1 MGYSY
6 GRIEAPVS
14 VYDVQQCCW
23 VRMQRTVSGQT
34 QTKYSGD
41 VGVLCGAKVGD
52 IIPAT
57 DGQGSWT
64 VVARGAINKW
74 ARYKPERADGPR
86 LLYYDAGQRSR
97 KGNNFGLAVPYCH
110 YDAQRIWYNY
120 VMNGMVADILL
131 GDFEPWEYLQPRGDM
146 SGVSGGVKEFY
157 RLSDWVRIL
166 TDTTDPFYNTV
177 YAKGYNHNA
186 RIPFFS
192 WLNMAG
198 VTLRQDGV
206 YEINKQVSNTLTILF
221 QNSIGDDLHLQ
232 DFITLGTDS
241 RGRAWRPVLQVF
253 ADAREYD
260 EATGRYEDWD
270 VRDFADMEACG
281 DAITADEGNTIWSV
295 SLDLSSFQSSAV
307 TLFHLCVGVGYV
319 NSDFSS
325 WGDDPTKSLFL
336 IPYEQGET
344 PFHYKF
350 AVVSYQARKLEV
362 TALNFAQLIT
372 PTWVAAGGQAPYFTI
387 HELAS
392 GLIGITMTITKF
404 PGQALVFVNQNDSS
418 HPNDYMKITAIE
430 SITGT
435 QGTTTKYLTPSK
447 GPNPS
452 TGAPWSEESG
462 GIPIPAGP
470 ESETVTLY
478 ATMYIGDIPKG
489 EYGQYHLCAD
499 TGAGIMDNIG
509 YFSIQKIQYTN

>member
-1 MGYSY
+1 MAYNNGKIS
-6 GRIEAPVS
+6 APVS
-14 VYDVQQCCW
+14 IHDIQQCCW
-23 VRMQRTVSGQT
+23 VRLQRTVSGQT

-41 VGVLCGAKVGD
+41 DGVLCGAKVGD

-57 DGQGSWT
+57 DGNGSWT
-64 VVARGAINKW
+64 VTARGKINKW

-97 KGNNFGLAVPYCH
+97 KGNNFGLDIPYCH
-110 YDAQRIWYNY
+110 YDPQRIWYNY

-146 SGVSGGVKEFY
+146 TGVSGGVKEFY

-192 WLNMAG
+192 WMDMAG
-198 VTLRQDGV
+198 VTVRQDGV

-260 EATGRYEDWD
+260 DTTGQYEDWD
-270 VRDFADMEACG
+270 MRDFADMEACG

-336 IPYEQGET
+336 IPFKQGET

-350 AVVSYQARKLEV
+350 AVVSYQARKLEI
-362 TALNFAQLIT
+362 TALSFYADGIVR
-372 PTWVAAGGQAPYFTI
+372 WVDAGGTAPYFTI
-387 HELAS
+387 HSLAT
-392 GLIGITMTITKF
+392 GYVRLTMTISKLPSQKVDFIGENGTPDSGYAPLKI
-404 PGQALVFVNQNDSS
+404 QAR
-418 HPNDYMKITAIE
+418 
-430 SITGT
+430 
-435 QGTTTKYLTPSK
+435 
-447 GPNPS
+447 
-452 TGAPWSEESG
+452 
-462 GIPIPAGP
+462 
-470 ESETVTLY
+470 ETVTGISGETIKYPNPTDSNWQNASHTHIAEGQTSETQTIY
-478 ATMYIGDIPKG
+478 ATMYLGNIPVG
-489 EYGQYHLCAD
+489 GYSQCHMYAY
-499 TGAGIMDNIG
+499 TGASDQQGNPQWDNIG
-509 YFSIQKIQYTN
+509 YFSVQKIQYTN